1 MTMNKTLKSVLVS
14 LGSLLV
20 VVLVIGGVKGMQ
32 IGAMMAAGAA
42 TPEPTETVSTFDAE
56 TQHWPNTFK
65 AIGTVEASE
74 GITITAEVA
83 GKVKHIAFK
92 SGDLVKKG
100 TVLIEQETVNEK
112 AQLSAAEARLR
123 LAKANLERL
132 TQLRKNNTVSQSDL
146 DAGIQQMQSA
156 QGDVDDLK
164 ATLEKK
170 IVRAPFDGRLGIR
183 LVDLGQDLRVGGE
196 IVSLQA
202 TNTVRVNFPVPQF
215 WLVQMTRGLPVTVN
229 AGNGSD
235 VVLKG
240 EITAI
245 GAEINPTT
253 RNALVQTYL
262 NNEKGLLL
270 PGMAVEAEVTLSE
283 PQEVLAVPSTAVIYA
298 PFGDTV
304 FVIETGDK
312 PGSMRARQQ
321 FVRLG
326 KARGDF
332 VEVIDGL
339 KPGEKVASA
348 GAFKLLNGQAVTV
361 STMPTPEFKQEPNP
375 SDS

>member
-20 VVLVIGGVKGMQ
+20 VFLILAGVKISGFMAM
-32 IGAMMAAGAA
+32 GAASAA
-42 TPEPTETVSTFDAE
+42 TPAQTETVSTFNAE
-56 TQHWPNTFK
+56 LQHWPNTFK

-100 TVLIEQETVNEK
+100 TVLIEQESTNEQ

-132 TQLRKNNTVSQSDL
+132 TQLRKKNTVSQSDL

-183 LVDLGQDLRVGGE
+183 LANLGEDLRVGGE
-196 IVSLQA
+196 VVSLQA

-215 WLVQMTRGLPVTVN
+215 WLVQMSRGLPVAVN

-245 GAEINPTT
+245 GAEVNSAS
-253 RNALVQTYL
+253 RNATVQTYL
-262 NNEKGLLL
+262 NNDKGLLL
-270 PGMAVEAEVTLSE
+270 PGMAVEVEVTLSE
-283 PQEVLAVPSTAVIYA
+283 PQEVLAVPSTAVIFA

-304 FVIETGDK
+304 FVIEAGEDKTGLH
-312 PGSMRARQQ
+312 ARQQ

-326 KARGDF
+326 RTRGDF
-332 VEVIDGL
+332 VEVVDGL
-339 KPGEKVASA
+339 KVGEKVASA

-361 STMPTPEFKQEPNP
+361 SSLPTPEFKQEPNP